1 MTEEAIDRL
10 RGITAWF
17 FAYGTA
23 IFIPIIIVFIGFM
36 TWLVSRLVDS
46 RQTLRA
52 AMVVAAYSYVPRVVA
67 AVVAAVQGLVL
78 KPDQLDGLMRL
89 SIGPA
94 RFLDPATA
102 NPIVMAIA
110 FRFDLFTIW
119 VTILLAIG
127 AYVTG
132 RISKQSAVVAG
143 VLFWVVGSLYPVFQ
157 AWRATV
163 LA

>member
-1 MTEEAIDRL
+1 
-10 RGITAWF
+10 
-17 FAYGTA
+17 
-23 IFIPIIIVFIGFM
+23 
-36 TWLVSRLVDS
+36 
-46 RQTLRA
+46 
-52 AMVVAAYSYVPRVVA
+52 
-67 AVVAAVQGLVL
+67 
-78 KPDQLDGLMRL
+78 
-89 SIGPA
+89 
-94 RFLDPATA
+94 
-102 NPIVMAIA
+102 MAIA

-163 LA
+163 LT